1 MALPEL
7 FAALPAPFADT
18 FQPDAPWELLGS
30 PLEQAL
36 ALLPSEHIEI
46 GLSPD
51 FHLSGDRIVIGA
63 GTSIHPT
70 VVIEGPVYIGAGVTI
85 RAGAYLRGG
94 CWIEEGAVI
103 GANTEVKHSI
113 FLAGSKAPH
122 LTYAGDSVL
131 GAGAN
136 LGAGTILSN
145 FRQDGSEVKLRDGDD
160 ALSTG
165 RRKLGA
171 VLGDGVQ
178 TGCNCVLH
186 PGCIVGART
195 SIYPGVMLRS
205 AVYPADHIIKLE
217 QQTESVVRR

>member
-1 MALPEL
+1 MPLPEL
-7 FAALPAPFADT
+7 FSSLPAPFADA
-18 FQPDAPWELLGS
+18 FQPEAPWELLGS
-30 PLEQAL
+30 PLDDVL
-36 ALLPSEHIEI
+36 AGLPSERIEI

-113 FLAGSKAPH
+113 LLAGAKAPH
-122 LTYAGDSVL
+122 LAYAGDSVL

-145 FRQDGSEVKLRDGDD
+145 FRQDGREVKVCDGNTT
-160 ALSTG
+160 LSTA

-186 PGCIVGART
+186 PGCVVGART

-205 AVYPADHIIKLE
+205 EVYPADHIVKLE
-217 QQTESVVRR
+217 QQTATVVRR